1 VKLREKMALILSKQ
15 ELARIKNS
23 VQEFPEDRSQQERRA
38 ELKKKSDERLK
49 HWPNTLEA
57 LRKKKENFIKER
69 AEQEEMKRQ
78 EIDKQ
83 VRDILTFFFSR
94 IGFHLFPSITGS
106 RTSKK
111 FSFRSHQES

>member
-83 VRDILTFFFSR
+83 VREILTPFSSR
-94 IGFHLFPSITGS
+94 IGFYLFPSITGS
-106 RTSKK
+106 RASKK
-111 FSFRSHQES
+111 FSFRSHQEG